1 LLKEI
6 KGVEVDKFPRMTYQH
21 AIQTYGNDKPD
32 IRFGMEFG
40 ELNEVA
46 QNKEFAVNT
55 AELVVGIAVPSAG
68 NYTRKET
75 DALIEWVKRPQVG
88 ASGMVYV
95 KCNEDGT
102 YKSSVDKFYDQ
113 DDLSAWA
120 KTTGAKAGD
129 DFFILSGPADKTRTQ
144 LSALRMELATR
155 LGLRIPT
162 EFAPLWVVD
171 FHY

>member
-1 LLKEI
+1 L
-6 KGVEVDKFPRMTYQH
+6 VQFPGRKLHQ
-21 AIQTYGNDKPD
+21 
-32 IRFGMEFG
+32 
-40 ELNEVA
+40 
-46 QNKEFAVNT
+46 
-55 AELVVGIAVPSAG
+55 
-68 NYTRKET
+68 KET
-75 DALIEWVKRPQVG
+75 DAIEWVKRPQVG
-88 ASGMVYV
+88 AGNGLCEMQRW
-95 KCNEDGT
+95 N
-102 YKSSVDKFYDQ
+102 KSSVDKFYDQ

-129 DFFILSGPADKTRTQ
+129 MILFYLALPKTRTQ

>member
-1 LLKEI
+1 LVLQ
-6 KGVEVDKFPRMTYQH
+6 FP
-21 AIQTYGNDKPD
+21 
-32 IRFGMEFG
+32 
-40 ELNEVA
+40 
-46 QNKEFAVNT
+46 
-55 AELVVGIAVPSAG
+55 AG

-129 DFFILSGPADKTRTQ
+129 MIFIL
-144 LSALRMELATR
+144 ALPIKQERN
-155 LGLRIPT
+155 
-162 EFAPLWVVD
+162 
-171 FHY
+171 